1 MTNCVSIGFTT
12 RICLKLIQTLSIALT
27 VGGIDMFCAKLKE
40 VMKMKAQWIQKWG
53 LEQLKEDARI
63 AEENRRVRTN

>member
-1 MTNCVSIGFTT
+1 
-12 RICLKLIQTLSIALT
+12 
-27 VGGIDMFCAKLKE
+27 MFCARLKE